1 MKKKVS
7 HILAYAGRQST
18 KLAGL
23 PGSLV
28 SRIKSLHT
36 ADKKFDVS
44 FIYNY
49 TIIFLVFFSLLAVP
63 AIHSL
68 ASINESSME
77 LIQTDGTIDFDT
89 KEKYENESQDEKI
102 EFHVSRSSDDTYKGS
117 NLTNYFA
124 VRGFVSHFKND
135 IHIPPPELC

>member
-28 SRIKSLHT
+28 SMIKSLHIV
-36 ADKKFDVS
+36 DKKFDVS
-44 FIYNY
+44 FIYKY

-77 LIQTDGTIDFDT
+77 LIQSDGTIDFDT
-89 KEKYENESQDEKI
+89 KEKYEKESQDEKI
-102 EFHVSRSSDDTYKGS
+102 EFHASKSSNDSLEGS
-117 NLTNYFA
+117 NLANNFA
-124 VRGFVSHFKND
+124 VRRFVSHFKND
-135 IHIPPPELC
+135 IPIPPPERC